1 MIISAYGILLQRLQE
16 ADIELVR
23 QKRNS
28 PEIQRFMEYR
38 EEITPEM
45 QLKWFRSVNNEFNNY
60 FLIISGNQ
68 KVGMVYG
75 AGIDWD
81 KKETA
86 NGGIFIWDETIRG
99 TQIPL
104 AASLLLTDLS
114 FLLGFERT
122 YIKVL
127 KTNSAAIAY
136 DLNLGY
142 TLLPGQENVLNQK
155 YVLTEKNYLLKSA
168 KFRNPFI
175 QQYGDQILVKS
186 EDAEDAMTKKIISAI
201 PNLDPEK
208 TKRLKFILP

>member
-1 MIISAYGILLQRLQE
+1 MIISAYGIVLQRLQQ

-45 QLKWFRSVNNEFNNY
+45 QLKWFHSVNNEFNNY
-60 FLIISGNQ
+60 FIIISGDQ
-68 KVGMVYG
+68 KAGMVYG
-75 AGIDWD
+75 AGIDWN
-81 KKETA
+81 KKETG
-86 NGGIFIWDETIRG
+86 NGGIFIWDENFRG

-127 KTNSAAIAY
+127 KTNTAAIAF
-136 DLNLGY
+136 DINLGY
-142 TLLPGQENVLNQK
+142 ELLPGQENVINQK
-155 YVLTEKNYLLKSA
+155 YVLTEENYMKKSSR
-168 KFRNPFI
+168 FRNPFI
-175 QQYGDQILVKS
+175 QQFGEQIVVKL
-186 EDAEDAMTKKIISAI
+186 EDAADAMTKQIIAVI
-201 PNLDPEK
+201 PTLDPEK